1 MMSRAIRLRSLA
13 LIWVAIAMMSASVAT
28 LLWVRSTQSW
38 AEHLAF
44 AQTAGLLT
52 YEALR
57 TGQDTHPDL
66 KVTSLSA
73 SDAELAETGKFERIE
88 GMPQPAYVTVLSLQN
103 NEGGLR
109 LGAVSDVLQYPV
121 ADIPAEVVP
130 TASAQLAA
138 LTRLFATY
146 CSDPILIARY
156 GNGPWQQVSGSAIW
170 GCDAAPRDLRL
181 LAVLVGLLA
190 IAALFTLIGNTTQSF
205 DAFAQAFRN
214 RRFGGPDSY
223 ETRGPSE
230 LRDIV
235 DSLNAFLEA
244 ERKQLANRAAVLSSV
259 SHDLGTP
266 ATRLRLRTALI
277 KDDELRRKLES
288 DIDSM
293 TGIIESALTYTR
305 AEMNAEAPRKLSLN
319 SLVETIVSDYQDV
332 GEPVTLVPPRDVVV
346 QGGRSLFMSRQGQ
359 SVVTAGR
366 QVIVSGRPVALE
378 RAITNLIDNAL
389 KYGRSASVAIETDAR
404 TATIVIEDEGSDTLA
419 KDVEALIAPFER
431 GENTDYIAGHGL
443 GLSIVAT
450 IAALHNG
457 ALSFENSATGLQ
469 ARLSIQRA

>member
-1 MMSRAIRLRSLA
+1 MIRAFRLRSLA
-13 LIWVAIAMMSASVAT
+13 LLWVALAMVAASAAT
-28 LLWVRSTQSW
+28 ALWLRSTHAWSD
-38 AEHLAF
+38 HLA
-44 AQTAGLLT
+44 TAYATGLLA

-57 TGQDTHPDL
+57 TGQNTHPDL
-66 KVTSLSA
+66 HVTPL
-73 SDAELAETGKFERIE
+73 SDADAILAETGKFERIA
-88 GMPQPAYVTVLSLQN
+88 GTPQPAYVTVLSLQN
-103 NEGGLR
+103 AEGGLQI
-109 LGAVSDVLQYPV
+109 GAVSDVLRYPV
-121 ADIPAEVVP
+121 ADLQTDAAS

-146 CSDPILIARY
+146 CSDPILFARY
-156 GNGPWQQVSGSAIW
+156 GNGTWQQVDGRAIW
-170 GCDAAPRDLRL
+170 GCAAAPRDLRL
-181 LAVLVGLLA
+181 LAVLVGLVA
-190 IAALFTLIGNTTQSF
+190 VAALVTLIGNTTQAF

-223 ETRGPSE
+223 ETNGPSE

-235 DSLNAFLEA
+235 DALNAFLEA
-244 ERKQLANRAAVLSSV
+244 ERRQLANRAAVLSSV

-277 KDDELRRKLES
+277 QDEELRRKLDS

-305 AEMNAEAPRKLSLN
+305 AEMNAEAPRQLSLT

-332 GEPVTLVPPRDVVV
+332 GEPVSLVPPRDVVV
-346 QGGRSLFMSRQGQ
+346 QGGQSLFMSRRGQ
-359 SVVTAGR
+359 SVVTTGR
-366 QVIVSGRPVALE
+366 QVIISGRPVALE

-389 KYGRSASVAIETDAR
+389 KYGRSASIAIETDAR
-404 TATIVIEDEGSDTLA
+404 TATIVVEDEGAETLA
-419 KDVEALIAPFER
+419 RDVEALIGPFER
-431 GENTDYIAGHGL
+431 GDNTRFIDGHGL

-457 ALSFENSATGLQ
+457 ALTFENSASGLQ

>member
-1 MMSRAIRLRSLA
+1 MARAFRLRTLA
-13 LIWVAIAMMSASVAT
+13 LIWVAIAMISAT
-28 LLWVRSTQSW
+28 LATALWLRSTQSW
-38 AEHLAF
+38 SDHLAA

-57 TGQDTHPDL
+57 TGRDTHPAL
-66 KVTSLSA
+66 TVTQLSA
-73 SDAELAETGKFERIE
+73 EDAVLAETGKFERIT
-88 GMPQPAYVTVLSLQN
+88 GTPQPAYVTVLSLQGVD
-103 NEGGLR
+103 GGLR
-109 LGAVSDVLQYPV
+109 IGAVSDVLRYPV
-121 ADIPAEVVP
+121 ADIQADAVP
-130 TASAQLAA
+130 SPPAQLAA

-146 CSDPILIARY
+146 CSDPILFARY
-156 GNGPWQQVSGSAIW
+156 GNGPWHRVEGSAIW
-170 GCDAAPRDLRL
+170 GCDAAPRDMRLMAVMVAL
-181 LAVLVGLLA
+181 LAV
-190 IAALFTLIGNTTQSF
+190 AALVTLIGNTTQAF

-214 RRFGGPDSY
+214 RRFGGPESY
-223 ETRGPSE
+223 ETTGPTE

-235 DSLNAFLEA
+235 ESLNAFLEA
-244 ERKQLANRAAVLSSV
+244 ERRQLANRAAVLSSV

-277 KDDELRRKLES
+277 QDDELRRKLES

-305 AEMNAEAPRKLSLN
+305 VEMNAEAPRKLSLN

-332 GEPVTLVPPRDVVV
+332 GDPVTLVPPRDVVV

-359 SVVTAGR
+359 SVVTTGR
-366 QVIVSGRPVALE
+366 QVIISGRPIALE

-389 KYGRSASVAIETDAR
+389 KYGRSASIAIETNAQ
-404 TATIVIEDEGSDTLA
+404 TATIVVEDEGSDTLA
-419 KDVEALIAPFER
+419 GDVEALIAPFER
-431 GENTDYIAGHGL
+431 GENTGYIAGHGL

>member
-1 MMSRAIRLRSLA
+1 MKHGFRLRSLA
-13 LIWVAIAMMSASVAT
+13 LIWVAVAMVSASVAT
-28 LLWVRSTQSW
+28 LLWLKSTQSW
-38 AEHLAF
+38 KDHLIS
-44 AQTAGLLT
+44 AQTAGLLV

-66 KVTSLSA
+66 HVTRLSA
-73 SDAELAETGKFERIE
+73 ADAVLAETGKFERLS

-103 NEGGLR
+103 NEGGLQI
-109 LGAVSDVLQYPV
+109 GAVSDVLRYPV
-121 ADIPAEVVP
+121 ADIQADAAPSG
-130 TASAQLAA
+130 SAQLAA

-146 CSDPILIARY
+146 CSDPILLARY
-156 GNGPWQQVSGSAIW
+156 GNGPWQQVDGSAIW
-170 GCDAAPRDLRL
+170 GCDAAPRDMRLMAVLVAL
-181 LAVLVGLLA
+181 LAV
-190 IAALFTLIGNTTQSF
+190 AALVTLIGNTTQTF

-223 ETRGPSE
+223 EAAGPSE

-277 KDDELRRKLES
+277 TDTELRRKLES

-319 SLVETIVSDYQDV
+319 ALVETIVSDYQDV
-332 GEPVTLVPPRDVVV
+332 GESVTLVPPRDVVV

-359 SVVTAGR
+359 SVVTTGR

-389 KYGRSASVAIETDAR
+389 KYGRSASVAIETDAQ

-419 KDVEALIAPFER
+419 KDVQDLIGPFER

-457 ALSFENSATGLQ
+457 ALSFENSTTGLQ
-469 ARLSIQRA
+469 AKLSIQRA

>member
-1 MMSRAIRLRSLA
+1 MARAVRLRTLA
-13 LIWVAIAMMSASVAT
+13 LIWVAVAMVSAT
-28 LLWVRSTQSW
+28 LATALWLRSTHSW
-38 AEHLAF
+38 SDHLAA

-57 TGQDTHPDL
+57 TGRDTHPGL
-66 KVTSLSA
+66 TITPLSA
-73 SDAELAETGKFERIE
+73 EDAVLAETGKFERIT
-88 GMPQPAYVTVLSLQN
+88 GTPQPAYVTVLSLQGVD
-103 NEGGLR
+103 GGLR
-109 LGAVSDVLQYPV
+109 IGAVSDVLRYPV
-121 ADIPAEVVP
+121 ADIQADTVP
-130 TASAQLAA
+130 SAPAQLAA

-146 CSDPILIARY
+146 CSDPILFARY
-156 GNGPWQQVSGSAIW
+156 GNGPWHRVAGSALW
-170 GCDAAPRDLRL
+170 GCDAAPRDMRLMAVLVAL
-181 LAVLVGLLA
+181 LAV
-190 IAALFTLIGNTTQSF
+190 AALVTLIGNTTQTF

-214 RRFGGPDSY
+214 RRFGGPESY
-223 ETRGPSE
+223 ETTGPTE
-230 LRDIV
+230 LQDIV
-235 DSLNAFLEA
+235 ESLNAFLEA

-277 KDDELRRKLES
+277 QDDELRRKLES

-305 AEMNAEAPRKLSLN
+305 VEMNAEAPRKLSLN

-332 GEPVTLVPPRDVVV
+332 GDPVTLVPPRDMVV

-359 SVVTAGR
+359 SVVTTGR
-366 QVIVSGRPVALE
+366 QVIISGRPIALE

-389 KYGRSASVAIETDAR
+389 KYGRSASIAIETNAQI
-404 TATIVIEDEGSDTLA
+404 ATIVVEDEGSDTLA

-431 GENTDYIAGHGL
+431 GENTSYIAGHGL

-457 ALSFENSATGLQ
+457 ALSFENSATGFQ

>member
-1 MMSRAIRLRSLA
+1 MQRGFRLRSLA
-13 LIWVAIAMMSASVAT
+13 LLWVAVAMLSASAAT
-28 LLWVRSTQSW
+28 VLWMRSTQSW
-38 AEHLAF
+38 TEHLSA

-66 KVTSLSA
+66 HVSPL
-73 SDAELAETGKFERIE
+73 SDADALLAETGKFERIT

-109 LGAVSDVLQYPV
+109 LAAVSDVLQYPV
-121 ADIPAEVVP
+121 AYIQANVVP

-156 GNGPWQQVSGSAIW
+156 GNGPWQQVNGSGIW
-170 GCDAAPRDLRL
+170 GCDAAPRDMRL
-181 LAVLVGLLA
+181 LAVLLGLVA
-190 IAALFTLIGNTTQSF
+190 VAALVTLIGNTTQTF

-244 ERKQLANRAAVLSSV
+244 ERMQLANRAAVLSSV

-277 KDDELRRKLES
+277 KDEELRRKLES

-305 AEMNAEAPRKLSLN
+305 VEMNAEAPRKLSLN

-332 GEPVTLVPPRDVVV
+332 GDPVTLAPPRDLVVE
-346 QGGRSLFMSRQGQ
+346 GGQSLFMSRRGR
-359 SVVTAGR
+359 SVVTPGR
-366 QVIVSGRPVALE
+366 QVIITGRPVALE

-389 KYGRSASVAIETDAR
+389 KYGRSANLAIETDAE
-404 TATIVIEDEGSDTLA
+404 TATIVVEDEGSDTLA
-419 KDVEALIAPFER
+419 KDVEALIGPFER
-431 GENTDYIAGHGL
+431 GENTDYINGHGL

-457 ALSFENSATGLQ
+457 ALSFENSTTGLQ
-469 ARLSIQRA
+469 ARLRIQRA

>member
-1 MMSRAIRLRSLA
+1 MQRGFRLRSLA
-13 LIWVAIAMMSASVAT
+13 LLWVAVAMLSASAAT
-28 LLWVRSTQSW
+28 VLWMRSTQSW
-38 AEHLAF
+38 TEHLSA

-66 KVTSLSA
+66 HVSPL
-73 SDAELAETGKFERIE
+73 SDADALLAETGKFERIT

-109 LGAVSDVLQYPV
+109 LAAVSDVLQYPV
-121 ADIPAEVVP
+121 AYIQANVVP

-156 GNGPWQQVSGSAIW
+156 GNGPWQQVNGSGIW
-170 GCDAAPRDLRL
+170 GCDAAPRDMRL
-181 LAVLVGLLA
+181 LAVLLGLVA
-190 IAALFTLIGNTTQSF
+190 VAALVTLIGNTTQTF

-244 ERKQLANRAAVLSSV
+244 ERMQLANRAAVLSSV

-277 KDDELRRKLES
+277 KDEELRRKLES

-305 AEMNAEAPRKLSLN
+305 VEMNAEAPRKLSLN

-332 GEPVTLVPPRDVVV
+332 GDPVTLAPPRDLVVE
-346 QGGRSLFMSRQGQ
+346 GGQSLFMSRRGR
-359 SVVTAGR
+359 SVVTPRR
-366 QVIVSGRPVALE
+366 QVIITGRPVALE

-389 KYGRSASVAIETDAR
+389 KYGRSANLAIETDAE
-404 TATIVIEDEGSDTLA
+404 TATIVVEDEGSDTLA
-419 KDVEALIAPFER
+419 KDVEALIGPFER
-431 GENTDYIAGHGL
+431 GENTDYINGHGL

-457 ALSFENSATGLQ
+457 ALSFENSTTGLQ
-469 ARLSIQRA
+469 ARLRIQRA

>member
-1 MMSRAIRLRSLA
+1 MARAFRLRTLA
-13 LIWVAIAMMSASVAT
+13 LIWVAIAMISATQAT
-28 LLWVRSTQSW
+28 ALWLRSTQSW
-38 AEHLAF
+38 SDHLAA

-57 TGQDTHPDL
+57 TGRDTHPVL
-66 KVTSLSA
+66 TVTQLSA
-73 SDAELAETGKFERIE
+73 EDAVLAETGKFERIM
-88 GMPQPAYVTVLSLQN
+88 GTPQPAYVTVLSLQGAD
-103 NEGGLR
+103 GGLR
-109 LGAVSDVLQYPV
+109 IGAVSDVLRYPV
-121 ADIPAEVVP
+121 ADIQADAVP
-130 TASAQLAA
+130 SPPAQLAA

-146 CSDPILIARY
+146 CSDPILFARY
-156 GNGPWQQVSGSAIW
+156 GNGPWHRVEGSAIW
-170 GCDAAPRDLRL
+170 GCDAAPRDMRLMAVLVAL
-181 LAVLVGLLA
+181 LAV
-190 IAALFTLIGNTTQSF
+190 AALVTLIGNTTQAF

-214 RRFGGPDSY
+214 RRFGGPESY
-223 ETRGPSE
+223 ETTGPTE

-235 DSLNAFLEA
+235 ESLNAFLEA
-244 ERKQLANRAAVLSSV
+244 ERRQLANRAAVLSSV

-277 KDDELRRKLES
+277 QDDELRRKLES

-305 AEMNAEAPRKLSLN
+305 VEMNAEAPRKLSLN

-332 GEPVTLVPPRDVVV
+332 GDPVTLVPPRDVVV

-359 SVVTAGR
+359 SVVTTGR
-366 QVIVSGRPVALE
+366 QVIISGRPIALE

-389 KYGRSASVAIETDAR
+389 KYGRSASIAIETNAQ
-404 TATIVIEDEGSDTLA
+404 TATIVVEDEGSDTLA
-419 KDVEALIAPFER
+419 GDVEALIAPFER
-431 GENTDYIAGHGL
+431 GENTGYIAGHGL

>member
-1 MMSRAIRLRSLA
+1 MTRAFRLRSLA
-13 LIWVAIAMMSASVAT
+13 LLWVALAMVSASAAT
-28 LLWVRSTQSW
+28 VLWLRSAQSW
-38 AEHLAF
+38 ADHLAT

-66 KVTSLSA
+66 HVSRLAA
-73 SDAELAETGKFERIE
+73 SDAALAETGKFERIT

-103 NEGGLR
+103 REGGLR
-109 LGAVSDVLQYPV
+109 IGAVSDVLQYPV
-121 ADIPAEVVP
+121 ADIPADIVP
-130 TASAQLAA
+130 TASAQLAS

-146 CSDPILIARY
+146 CSDPILIARF
-156 GNGPWQQVSGSAIW
+156 GNGPWQQVDGNAIW

-181 LAVLVGLLA
+181 LAVLVGLVA
-190 IAALFTLIGNTTQSF
+190 VAALVTLIGNTTQSF

-223 ETRGPSE
+223 ETTGPSE

-235 DSLNAFLEA
+235 ESLNAFLEA

-277 KDDELRRKLES
+277 QDEELRRKLES

-319 SLVETIVSDYQDV
+319 ALVETIVSDYQDV
-332 GEPVTLVPPRDVVV
+332 GEPVTLVPPRDKVV

-359 SVVTAGR
+359 SVVTTGR
-366 QVIVSGRPVALE
+366 QVIISGRPVALE

-404 TATIVIEDEGSDTLA
+404 TATIVVEDEGSDTLA
-419 KDVEALIAPFER
+419 RDVEALIGPFER
-431 GENTDYIAGHGL
+431 GDNTSFIQGHGL

-457 ALSFENSATGLQ
+457 ALSFENASTGLQ
-469 ARLSIQRA
+469 ARLSVQRA

>member
-1 MMSRAIRLRSLA
+1 M
-13 LIWVAIAMMSASVAT
+13 
-28 LLWVRSTQSW
+28 
-38 AEHLAF
+38 
-44 AQTAGLLT
+44 
-52 YEALR
+52 
-57 TGQDTHPDL
+57 
-66 KVTSLSA
+66 
-73 SDAELAETGKFERIE
+73 
-88 GMPQPAYVTVLSLQN
+88 
-103 NEGGLR
+103 
-109 LGAVSDVLQYPV
+109 
-121 ADIPAEVVP
+121 
-130 TASAQLAA
+130 
-138 LTRLFATY
+138 
-146 CSDPILIARY
+146 
-156 GNGPWQQVSGSAIW
+156 
-170 GCDAAPRDLRL
+170 
-181 LAVLVGLLA
+181 LAVLVGLVA
-190 IAALFTLIGNTTQSF
+190 VAALVTLIGNTTQSF

-223 ETRGPSE
+223 ETTGPSE

-235 DSLNAFLEA
+235 ESLNAFLEA

-277 KDDELRRKLES
+277 QDEELRRKLES

-319 SLVETIVSDYQDV
+319 ALVETIVSDYQDV
-332 GEPVTLVPPRDVVV
+332 GEPVTLVPPREKVV

-359 SVVTAGR
+359 SVVTTGR
-366 QVIVSGRPVALE
+366 QVIISGRPVALE

-404 TATIVIEDEGSDTLA
+404 TATIVVEDEGSDTLA
-419 KDVEALIAPFER
+419 RDVEALIGPFER
-431 GENTDYIAGHGL
+431 GDNTSFIQGHGL

-457 ALSFENSATGLQ
+457 ALSFENASTGLQ
-469 ARLSIQRA
+469 ARLSVQRA